1 MKLVKTFEKQMMN
14 FFFKKMFFYFLLI
27 LIPLLVTS
35 FGFIVYTNHTVGNEA
50 MRMNESALGQTKSI
64 CDTIFRQSKLLNV
77 SISIKT
83 EVQMLM
89 TPSHGSVDINK
100 LVNDLRSYI
109 QIYDYI
115 HSVDILNPRLGFVIT
130 KSGQYY
136 YKNISEVDWAKNIDY
151 SNPNVGIISY
161 IKKDIYP
168 YLFGIIK
175 TVILKKDD
183 AQGAIAILLD
193 LSVINDIIDSS
204 QTNKNKAFYILDNNY
219 NIISAKYLSKYY
231 GSNIFT
237 VLGIE
242 PPKIGDKRI
251 ISMIKNGEVVSLT
264 RSDQFDLYYL
274 TVDSL
279 DYSQNWSEDTKKIT
293 ILVFI
298 TAFFLSVIVSF
309 LITYKSVSFI
319 NSLVTSV
326 KNPFSSKMVKKDLQ
340 FIVNSILMG
349 STNPEFETELDFRVF
364 LLRQNQANSLLAQM
378 NPHFLHNT
386 LDTINWMAF
395 MDLGGQN
402 RVSAALVTLSD
413 LLGYCLYGEN
423 FTCTLGEEI
432 KHAKVYID
440 LLKMRYKEKF
450 SVDFDIAA
458 DLDDYMVVR
467 FLLQPLIENSV
478 HHGIKPLNREGHI
491 QVNAIHTENSIII
504 MVSDNGAGIS
514 AEKAE
519 EINRRFDTNTHIQ
532 SLNIKIR
539 ETMLGRQQKKG
550 SAINNLANHG
560 IGIENIDMRIKLIF
574 GSQYGVSIAPRE
586 GGGTCVTVRLPAYS
600 NE

>member
-1 MKLVKTFEKQMMN
+1 MKLVKTFKKQMMN
-14 FFFKKMFFYFLLI
+14 FFFKKMFFYFLLT

-35 FGFIVYTNHTVGNEA
+35 FGFIVYTNHTVGREA
-50 MRMNESALGQTKSI
+50 MRMNESALEQTKSI

-89 TPSHGSVDINK
+89 TPSYESVDINK
-100 LVNDLRSYI
+100 LVKDLRSHI
-109 QIYDYI
+109 QIYNYI
-115 HSVDILNPRLGFVIT
+115 HSVDILNSKLGFVIT

-136 YKNISEVDWAKNIDY
+136 YRNITEVDWAKNIDY
-151 SNPNVGIISY
+151 SNPNVGIVSY

-193 LSVINDIIDSS
+193 LSVISDIINSS
-204 QTNKNKAFYILDNNY
+204 QTGKDKAFYILDNNY
-219 NIISAKYLSKYY
+219 NIISAKHLSKYY

-242 PPKIGDKRI
+242 QQKIGDKKN

-279 DYSQNWSEDTKKIT
+279 DYSQNWSEDTKKI
-293 ILVFI
+293 IMMVFI
-298 TAFFLSVIVSF
+298 SAFLLSVVVSF

-326 KNPFSSKMVKKDLQ
+326 KNPFGSKMVKKDLQ
-340 FIVNSILMG
+340 FIVNSIIMG

-378 NPHFLHNT
+378 NPHFLNNT

-395 MDLGGQN
+395 MDLGGEN
-402 RVSAALVTLSD
+402 RVSTALLTLSN

-440 LLKMRYKEKF
+440 ILKMRYKDKF
-450 SVDFDIAA
+450 SVGFDIAA
-458 DLDDYMVVR
+458 DLNDYMVVR
-467 FLLQPLIENSV
+467 FLLQPLVENSV
-478 HHGIKPLNREGHI
+478 YHGIKPLNREGYI
-491 QVNAIHTENSIII
+491 QVNAVHMENSIII
-504 MVSDNGAGIS
+504 MVSDNGVGIS
-514 AEKAE
+514 VEKAE

-532 SLNIKIR
+532 NLNIEIR
-539 ETMLGRQQKKG
+539 ETMLGRQQKKVRTV
-550 SAINNLANHG
+550 NDLANHG

-574 GSQYGVSIAPRE
+574 GNQYGISIAPRE
-586 GGGTCVTVRLPAYS
+586 GGGTCVTVRLPAY
-600 NE
+600 NYE